1 LDSPQPNSEQTSE
14 LTLNARALAPDFKV
28 LGELG
33 RGGMGIVYLA
43 IDVNLDREV
52 AIKVLPAYLTEPA
65 GVRDRF
71 LREARTAAKLS
82 HPNIVPVYRADEK
95 DGVVF
100 FVMRHVDGESLGER
114 LASRGPMPP
123 LEAARMLQQV
133 ALALDYA
140 HARGVIHRDIKP
152 ENILLE
158 RGTSS
163 AVVTDFG
170 IARLMEAAPATAT
183 GQVLGTVHYM
193 SPEQVLGERVDGRS
207 DVYSLGVVGF
217 KAVTGQLPFDSRS
230 ATAVLVEHV
239 TKEPPK
245 VRSVGPSVPEA
256 LAAIIDRCLAKDRA
270 ARYQTAGELATAL
283 DDATRWIP
291 RSSETSLATESMEPR
306 ILSEREA
313 KALWSRAAEL
323 QSETGVQTSLR
334 SPPPSLGPPTAEDR
348 RTLTS
353 GYRLSDVREAATEVG
368 IPERY
373 IVRAQSELGL
383 SSAGPT
389 MERSSRVGIRPAEG
403 SPGPRRRTWPGKTV
417 ARTGS
422 GGRQNIFLGA
432 PTSIVC
438 EVEAPKEVS
447 PEDLEVLALMIQ
459 RTIGDPGHVSSL
471 GRSLH
476 WSAAQQQRRLQI
488 SIVPRN
494 GRTIIRADERLHP
507 LIGGLFGGL
516 VGGGGGGIG
525 GGMGMPLGIA
535 LWHSPLAGLGF
546 FGATVF
552 GAYLTARTL
561 FVSIRGRRERE
572 LGGLLDEMA
581 AQIVG

>member
-1 LDSPQPNSEQTSE
+1 LEPDQHNRQQVSE
-14 LTLNARALAPDFKV
+14 LTLYSAALAPDFKV

-43 IDVNLDREV
+43 VDVNLDREV
-52 AIKVLPAYLTEPA
+52 AIKVLPVHLAEMP

-95 DGVVF
+95 DGVPF
-100 FVMRHVDGESLGER
+100 FVMRHVDGESLADR
-114 LASRGPMPP
+114 LASGGPPP
-123 LEAARMLQQV
+123 PSDAARLLEEV

-140 HARGVIHRDIKP
+140 HARGVIHRDVKP

-158 RGTSS
+158 RGSNS

-170 IARLMEAAPATAT
+170 IARLLEAAPATAT

-217 KAVTGQLPFDSRS
+217 KTVTGQLPFDARS

-245 VRSVGPSVPEA
+245 VLSVEPRVPA
-256 LAAIIDRCLAKDRA
+256 QLAGIIDHCLAKDPA
-270 ARYQTAGELATAL
+270 SRYQTAGALASAL
-283 DDATRWIP
+283 ENAQGEMPEAPGGVPATRP
-291 RSSETSLATESMEPR
+291 MEPR
-306 ILSEREA
+306 VISEREA
-313 KALWSRAAEL
+313 NALWARAAEL
-323 QSETGVQTSLR
+323 QSQTGVQPAVRSL
-334 SPPPSLGPPTAEDR
+334 PASLGALTVEDR

-353 GYRLSDVREAATEVG
+353 GYRLSDVRDAAAEVG

-373 IVRAQSELGL
+373 VLRAQSELGL
-383 SSAGPT
+383 GVTSPDQDSAPVPSRAAEPG
-389 MERSSRVGIRPAEG
+389 RSVVPEPSPRNPWVG
-403 SPGPRRRTWPGKTV
+403 SPTR
-417 ARTGS
+417 
-422 GGRQNIFLGA
+422 
-432 PTSIVC
+432 IVC
-438 EVEAPKEVS
+438 EIDVQREVRT
-447 PEDLEVLALMIQ
+447 EDFDMLALTIQ
-459 RTIGDPGHVSSL
+459 RLVGDPGHISGL

-494 GRTIIRADERLHP
+494 GRTIIRADERLAP
-507 LIGGLFGGL
+507 LIGGIFGGIMGG
-516 VGGGGGGIG
+516 VGGGVGGGVAL
-525 GGMGMPLGIA
+525 PLGIA
-535 LWHSPLAGLGF
+535 LTHSGVVA
-546 FGATVF
+546 FGMFGTVAL
-552 GAYLTARTL
+552 GAYLTARTV
-561 FVSIRGRRERE
+561 FGSMRRKRE
-572 LGGLLDEMA
+572 AELTHLVDQLAEIVRSGLR
-581 AQIVG
+581 

>member
-52 AIKVLPAYLTEPA
+52 AIKVLPAYLTEPS

-71 LREARTAAKLS
+71 LREARTSAKLS

-100 FVMRHVDGESLGER
+100 FVMRHVDGESLAER
-114 LASRGPMPP
+114 LASHGAMPP
-123 LEAARMLQQV
+123 LEAARMMQQV

-158 RGTSS
+158 RGTNS

-245 VRSVGPSVPEA
+245 VRSVGPGVPEA

-270 ARYQTAGELATAL
+270 ARYQSAGELAAAL
-283 DDATRWIP
+283 DEATRFIP
-291 RSSETSLATESMEPR
+291 RASGTSLATESKEPR

-334 SPPPSLGPPTAEDR
+334 SPPPSLGPPTVEDR

-353 GYRLSDVREAATEVG
+353 GYRLIDVRDAATEVG

-373 IVRAQSELGL
+373 IARAQSELGL
-383 SSAGPT
+383 STAAQPT
-389 MERSSRVGIRPAEG
+389 ERSSRAGIRTAEG
-403 SPGPRRRTWPGKTV
+403 PPGPQRRTWPGKTV
-417 ARTGS
+417 ARTGW
-422 GGRQNIFLGA
+422 RQNMLLGA
-432 PTSIVC
+432 PTNIVS
-438 EVEAPKEVS
+438 EVEVPKEAGA
-447 PEDLEVLALMIQ
+447 EDLEVLALMIQ
-459 RTIGDPGHVSSL
+459 RAIGDPGHVSSL

-507 LIGGLFGGL
+507 LIGGLFGGI
-516 VGGGGGGIG
+516 VGGGGGGVG

-535 LWHSPLAGLGF
+535 IWHSALAGLGL
-546 FGATVF
+546 FGAATF

-561 FVSIRGRRERE
+561 FVSIRGRRERD
-572 LGGLLDEMA
+572 LADLLDEMA
-581 AQIVG
+581 SHIAGTG

>member
-1 LDSPQPNSEQTSE
+1 MESPRPNSEQTSE

-43 IDVNLDREV
+43 VDVNLDREV

-100 FVMRHVDGESLGER
+100 FVMRHVDGESLAER
-114 LASRGPMPP
+114 LASHGPMAP

-140 HARGVIHRDIKP
+140 HARGVIHRDVKP

-158 RGTSS
+158 RGSNS

-245 VRSVGPSVPEA
+245 VRSVGPGVPEA
-256 LAAIIDRCLAKDRA
+256 LAGIIDRSLAKDRA
-270 ARYQTAGELATAL
+270 DRYQSAGELAAAL
-283 DDATRWIP
+283 EDATRSIP
-291 RSSETSLATESMEPR
+291 RSSGVVVAMESKDPQ
-306 ILSEREA
+306 IISEREA

-334 SPPPSLGPPTAEDR
+334 SPPPSLGPPTVEDR

-353 GYRLSDVREAATEVG
+353 GYRLSDVRQAATEVG

-373 IVRAQSELGL
+373 VARAQSELGL
-383 SSAGPT
+383 STADLPT
-389 MERSSRVGIRPAEG
+389 ERSSSIATRTAEG
-403 SPGPRRRTWPGKTV
+403 PPGPQRRTWPGKTV
-417 ARTGS
+417 AGTGL
-422 GGRQNIFLGA
+422 GQNLFLGA
-432 PTSIVC
+432 PTNIVA
-438 EVEAPKEVS
+438 EVEAPKEVGA
-447 PEDLEVLALMIQ
+447 EDLEVLALMIQ
-459 RTIGDPGHVSSL
+459 RAIGDPGHVSSL

-494 GRTIIRADERLHP
+494 GRTIIRADERLQP
-507 LIGGLFGGL
+507 LIGGLFGGII
-516 VGGGGGGIG
+516 GGGGGGIG
-525 GGMGMPLGIA
+525 GGVGMPLGIA
-535 LWHSPLAGLGF
+535 VWHSPLAGLGL
-546 FGATVF
+546 FGASVL
-552 GAYLTARTL
+552 GAYVTARTL

-572 LGGLLDEMA
+572 LAALLDDMA
-581 AQIVG
+581 AHIVG

>member
-1 LDSPQPNSEQTSE
+1 LDSSQANSEQASE

-52 AIKVLPAYLTEPA
+52 AIKVLPAHLTEPS

-82 HPNIVPVYRADEK
+82 HPNIVPVYRADQK

-100 FVMRHVDGESLGER
+100 FVMRHVDGESLAER
-114 LASRGPMPP
+114 LASQGPLGP
-123 LEAARMLQQV
+123 LDAARLLEQV

-158 RGTSS
+158 RGSNS

-170 IARLMEAAPATAT
+170 IARLMEAAPQTAT

-217 KAVTGQLPFDSRS
+217 KAVTGQLPFDSKS

-239 TKEPPK
+239 MKEPPT
-245 VRSVGPSVPEA
+245 VRSVGPGVPEQ
-256 LAAIIDRCLAKDRA
+256 LAGIIDRCLAKDAA

-283 DDATRWIP
+283 DHATRFIP
-291 RSSETSLATESMEPR
+291 QTDGDVVTPEWKEPR
-306 ILSEREA
+306 IISEREA

-323 QSETGVQTSLR
+323 QSETGVQPSLR
-334 SPPPSLGPPTAEDR
+334 SPPPSLGPPTVEDR

-373 IVRAQSELGL
+373 VARAQSELGL
-383 SSAGPT
+383 STADADKP
-389 MERSSRVGIRPAEG
+389 RSSVVP
-403 SPGPRRRTWPGKTV
+403 PRTAAGTLTSV
-417 ARTGS
+417 APQGF
-422 GGRQNIFLGA
+422 GQNIFLGA
-432 PTSIVC
+432 PTNIVC
-438 EVEAPKEVS
+438 EVEAPREVGA
-447 PEDLEVLALMIQ
+447 EDLEVLALMLQ
-459 RTIGDPGHVSSL
+459 RAIGDPGHVSAL

-476 WSAAQQQRRLQI
+476 WSSAQQQRRLQI

-494 GRTIIRADERLHP
+494 GRTIIRADERLQP
-507 LIGGLFGGL
+507 LVGGLFGGII
-516 VGGGGGGIG
+516 GGGGGGVG
-525 GGMGMPLGIA
+525 GGVGMPLGIA
-535 LWHSPLAGLGF
+535 LFHSPLAGLGF
-546 FGATVF
+546 FGATVI
-552 GAYLTARTL
+552 GTYLTARTL
-561 FVSIRGRRERE
+561 FVSIRRKRERE
-572 LGGLLDEMA
+572 LSALLDEMA
-581 AQIVG
+581 AHIVGTD

>member
-1 LDSPQPNSEQTSE
+1 
-14 LTLNARALAPDFKV
+14 
-28 LGELG
+28 
-33 RGGMGIVYLA
+33 MGIVYLA

-52 AIKVLPAYLTEPA
+52 AVKVLPAHLTEPS

-100 FVMRHVDGESLGER
+100 FVMRHVDGESLAER
-114 LASRGPMPP
+114 LASQGPLAP
-123 LEAARMLQQV
+123 LDAARLLEEV

-158 RGTSS
+158 RGSNS

-217 KAVTGQLPFDSRS
+217 KMVTGQLPFDSKS

-239 TKEPPK
+239 MKEPPK
-245 VRSVGPSVPEA
+245 VRSIGPGVPEQ
-256 LAAIIDRCLAKDRA
+256 LAAIIDRCLAKDPG
-270 ARYQTAGELATAL
+270 ARFQTAGALASAL
-283 DDATRWIP
+283 DDATRFIP
-291 RSSETSLATESMEPR
+291 QSSSAVVTTESKEPR
-306 ILSEREA
+306 IISEREA
-313 KALWSRAAEL
+313 RALWSRAAEL
-323 QSETGVQTSLR
+323 QSETGVQPALR
-334 SPPPSLGPPTAEDR
+334 SLPPSLGAPTVEDR

-373 IVRAQSELGL
+373 VLKAQSELGL
-383 SSAGPT
+383 NTVGSSTGAAAEASTRAAGRGRREVEGAKYLAT
-389 MERSSRVGIRPAEG
+389 RVPE
-403 SPGPRRRTWPGKTV
+403 
-417 ARTGS
+417 
-422 GGRQNIFLGA
+422 QNVLVGA

-438 EVEAPKEVS
+438 EVEVPKEVR
-447 PEDLEVLALMIQ
+447 PEDFEVLALTIQ
-459 RTIGDPGHVSSL
+459 RALGDPGHISSL

-488 SIVPRN
+488 SVVPRN
-494 GRTIIRADERLHP
+494 GRTIIRADERLAP
-507 LIGGLFGGL
+507 LVGGIFGGL
-516 VGGGGGGIG
+516 LGGGGGGFG
-525 GGMGMPLGIA
+525 GGMGIPLGIA
-535 LWHSPLAGLGF
+535 LTHSVAAAFGI
-546 FGATVF
+546 FGAIVGGT
-552 GAYLTARTL
+552 YLFARKL
-561 FVSIRGRRERE
+561 FASLRRRRERE
-572 LGGLLDEMA
+572 LTNLIDDLA
-581 AQIVG
+581 AHIMRTDD

>member
-1 LDSPQPNSEQTSE
+1 
-14 LTLNARALAPDFKV
+14 
-28 LGELG
+28 
-33 RGGMGIVYLA
+33 MGIVYLA

-52 AIKVLPAYLTEPA
+52 AIKVLPAYLTEPP

-100 FVMRHVDGESLGER
+100 FVMRHVDAESLAER
-114 LASRGPMPP
+114 LASHGAMAP

-133 ALALDYA
+133 ALALDHA

-158 RGTSS
+158 RGTNS

-217 KAVTGQLPFDSRS
+217 KTVTGQLPFDSRS

-239 TKEPPK
+239 TKEPPR
-245 VRSVGPSVPEA
+245 VRSVGPGVPEA
-256 LAAIIDRCLAKDRA
+256 LAGIIDRCLEKDRA
-270 ARYQTAGELATAL
+270 ARYQSAGDLAAAL
-283 DDATRWIP
+283 DDATRSIP
-291 RSSETSLATESMEPR
+291 RPSGAALATESKEPR

-334 SPPPSLGPPTAEDR
+334 SPPPSLGTPTVEDR

-373 IVRAQSELGL
+373 IARAQSELGL
-383 SSAGPT
+383 SGADQSP
-389 MERSSRVGIRPAEG
+389 ERSSRVDTRPAG
-403 SPGPRRRTWPGKTV
+403 GPPGPH
-417 ARTGS
+417 
-422 GGRQNIFLGA
+422 RQ
-432 PTSIVC
+432 T
-438 EVEAPKEVS
+438 
-447 PEDLEVLALMIQ
+447 
-459 RTIGDPGHVSSL
+459 
-471 GRSLH
+471 
-476 WSAAQQQRRLQI
+476 
-488 SIVPRN
+488 
-494 GRTIIRADERLHP
+494 
-507 LIGGLFGGL
+507 
-516 VGGGGGGIG
+516 
-525 GGMGMPLGIA
+525 
-535 LWHSPLAGLGF
+535 
-546 FGATVF
+546 
-552 GAYLTARTL
+552 
-561 FVSIRGRRERE
+561 
-572 LGGLLDEMA
+572 
-581 AQIVG
+581 

>member
-1 LDSPQPNSEQTSE
+1 MEYSTTEHQSE

-52 AIKVLPAYLTEPA
+52 AVKVLPAHLTEPS

-100 FVMRHVDGESLGER
+100 FVMRHVDGESLAER
-114 LASRGPMPP
+114 LASGGPLAP
-123 LEAARMLQQV
+123 LEAARLLQQV

-140 HARGVIHRDIKP
+140 HTRGVIHRDVKP

-158 RGTSS
+158 RGSDS
-163 AVVTDFG
+163 ALVTDFG

-193 SPEQVLGERVDGRS
+193 SPEQVLGEHIDGRS
-207 DVYSLGVVGF
+207 DVYSLGVVAF
-217 KAVTGQLPFDSRS
+217 KTVTGRLPFDAKS

-239 TKEPPK
+239 TKDAPK
-245 VRSVGPSVPEA
+245 VRTIGPGVPET
-256 LAAIIDRCLAKDRA
+256 LATIIDRCLAKDPA
-270 ARYQTAGELATAL
+270 ARYQTAGEMASAL
-283 DDATRWIP
+283 DEATRSIP
-291 RSSETSLATESMEPR
+291 RSTTTVVPTQSKEPG
-306 ILSEREA
+306 IISEREA

-334 SPPPSLGPPTAEDR
+334 SLPPSLGAPTVQDR

-353 GYRLSDVREAATEVG
+353 GYRLSDVREAAVEVG

-373 IVRAQSELGL
+373 VARAQSELGL
-383 SSAGPT
+383 SATDSGD
-389 MERSSRVGIRPAEG
+389 RSSRIPTRATG
-403 SPGPRRRTWPGKTV
+403 SARSLA
-417 ARTGS
+417 ARTLEH
-422 GGRQNIFLGA
+422 NHLIGA
-432 PTSIVC
+432 PMGIVREI
-438 EVEAPKEVS
+438 EVPVEVRAQ
-447 PEDLEVLALMIQ
+447 DFEVLALMIQ
-459 RTIGDPGHVSSL
+459 RAVGDPGHVSAL

-494 GRTIIRADERLHP
+494 GRTIIRADERLQP
-507 LIGGLFGGL
+507 LVGGLFGGIVGG
-516 VGGGGGGIG
+516 VGGGVGGGAAL
-525 GGMGMPLGIA
+525 PLGIA
-535 LWHSPLAGLGF
+535 IMHSAAAGFGV
-546 FGATVF
+546 FGATVV
-552 GAYLTARTL
+552 GAYVLARTL
-561 FVSIRGRRERE
+561 YVSIRGKRERD
-572 LGGLLDEMA
+572 LSNLLDELA
-581 AQIVG
+581 EHITRTED

>member
-1 LDSPQPNSEQTSE
+1 
-14 LTLNARALAPDFKV
+14 
-28 LGELG
+28 
-33 RGGMGIVYLA
+33 MGIVYLA

-52 AIKVLPAYLTEPA
+52 AVKVLPAHLTEPS

-100 FVMRHVDGESLGER
+100 FVMRHVDGESLAER
-114 LASRGPMPP
+114 LASQGPLAP
-123 LEAARMLQQV
+123 LDAARLLEEV

-158 RGTSS
+158 RGSNS

-217 KAVTGQLPFDSRS
+217 KMVTGQLPFDSKS

-239 TKEPPK
+239 MKEPPK
-245 VRSVGPSVPEA
+245 VRSIGPGVPEQ
-256 LAAIIDRCLAKDRA
+256 LAAIIDRCLAKDPG
-270 ARYQTAGELATAL
+270 ARFQTAGALASAL
-283 DDATRWIP
+283 DDATRFIP
-291 RSSETSLATESMEPR
+291 QSSSAVVTTESKEPR
-306 ILSEREA
+306 IISEREA
-313 KALWSRAAEL
+313 RALWSRAAEL
-323 QSETGVQTSLR
+323 QSETGVQPALR
-334 SPPPSLGPPTAEDR
+334 SLPPSLGAPTVEDR

-373 IVRAQSELGL
+373 VLKAQSELGL
-383 SSAGPT
+383 NTVGSSTGAAAEASTRAAGRGRREVEGAKYLAT
-389 MERSSRVGIRPAEG
+389 RVPE
-403 SPGPRRRTWPGKTV
+403 
-417 ARTGS
+417 
-422 GGRQNIFLGA
+422 QNVLVGA

-438 EVEAPKEVS
+438 EVEVPKEVR
-447 PEDLEVLALMIQ
+447 PEDFEVLALTIQ
-459 RTIGDPGHVSSL
+459 RALGDPGHISSL

-488 SIVPRN
+488 SVVPRN
-494 GRTIIRADERLHP
+494 GRTIIRADERLAP
-507 LIGGLFGGL
+507 LVGGIFGGL
-516 VGGGGGGIG
+516 LGGGGGGFG
-525 GGMGMPLGIA
+525 GGMGIPLGIA
-535 LWHSPLAGLGF
+535 LTHSVAAAFGI
-546 FGATVF
+546 FGAIVGGT
-552 GAYLTARTL
+552 YLFARKL
-561 FVSIRGRRERE
+561 FASLRRRRERE
-572 LGGLLDEMA
+572 LTNLIDDLA
-581 AQIVG
+581 AHIMRTDDS